1 MNMRTTAIAYAKNG
15 NVAFRK
21 YVILCRTEVSRTNFH
36 YFVVSLN
43 YNLNW

>member
-1 MNMRTTAIAYAKNG
+1 MDMKTTAIANAKNG

-36 YFVVSLN
+36 RF
-43 YNLNW
+43 